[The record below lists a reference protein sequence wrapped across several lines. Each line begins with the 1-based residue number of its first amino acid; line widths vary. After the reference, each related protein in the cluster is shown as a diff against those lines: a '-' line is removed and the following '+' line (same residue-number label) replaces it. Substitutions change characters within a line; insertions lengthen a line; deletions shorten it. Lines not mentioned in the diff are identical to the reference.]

1 MSDLTVKELDIS
13 FYATLLECAAVY
25 ETLEE
30 TRQKEMM
37 SVGMANTPF
46 PSMAL
51 RRLARE
57 ITNPVTLCDT
67 VIKQFTDMKEY
78 MIQKKSEIDAEDMI
92 RSNQRS
98 ADSGLN

>member
-25 ETLEE
+25 ETLES

-37 SVGMANTPF
+37 SVGMSNTPF
-46 PSMAL
+46 PSVTL
-51 RRLARE
+51 RRMARE
-57 ITNPVTLCDT
+57 LTNPLTLCDT

-78 MIQKKSEIDAEDMI
+78 MIKKKEELDI
-92 RSNQRS
+92 RSNQCS
-98 ADSGLN
+98 SDPGLN